1 MKADD
6 FLSQYQMMEQYQ
18 VASAEEVK
26 VENLADRLRIEI
38 TAAGTVCATP
48 CCGRSSCC
56 STSHRSVSPR
66 WACKRSS
73 ESCAPSI
80 VTEASPC
87 CWSEQNANIALEL
100 ADYAYL
106 IETGCIVMGG
116 PAAIIACDHAV
127 RRAYLGY

>member
-1 MKADD
+1 MRDAMLRPKLLLLDEPS
-6 FLSQYQMMEQYQ
+6 FG
-18 VASAEEVK
+18 
-26 VENLADRLRIEI
+26 LA
-38 TAAGTVCATP
+38 P
-48 CCGRSSCC
+48 WS
-56 STSHRSVSPR
+56 
-66 WACKRSS
+66 CKRSS